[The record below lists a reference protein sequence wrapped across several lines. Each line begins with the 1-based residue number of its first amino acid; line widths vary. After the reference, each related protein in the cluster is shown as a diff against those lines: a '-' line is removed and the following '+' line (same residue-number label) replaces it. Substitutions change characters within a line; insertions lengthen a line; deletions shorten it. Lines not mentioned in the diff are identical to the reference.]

1 MSVPSALRECHRL
14 RVHLRDLQAEIDR
27 GPRVMQ
33 EYQDE
38 LDAARQAHKAHFD
51 TITQLKLKQRDDE
64 GSLKQT
70 ETRLAKLEEQLT
82 GISVQKEYAAKE
94 LEITHAKEKKGELE
108 DAILATITELEERT
122 AAIPSVEEKWKA
134 AQAEFAE
141 FQKEAAERLER
152 MQADTE
158 ASRAE
163 LARVE
168 ATIPPDVK
176 STYDSIVKA
185 KGPDAFAAAKN
196 RVCQGCRTTMAEL
209 HFSELRWGTF
219 RTCIT
224 CGRMLYPVE

>member
-1 MSVPSALRECHRL
+1 MSVTSALRECHRL

-51 TITQLKLKQRDDE
+51 TITQLK
-64 GSLKQT
+64 
-70 ETRLAKLEEQLT
+70 
-82 GISVQKEYAAKE
+82 
-94 LEITHAKEKKGELE
+94 
-108 DAILATITELEERT
+108 ERT